1 MTIPKYD
8 LVPVP
13 QHSTVDIIVGRV
25 QELIRSNGLQAGDR
39 LPGELELVQKLR
51 VSRPILREAMG
62 RLESLGLVSVQRG
75 RGTFVADREQLGT
88 CVRFLQSALAIAPK
102 ELLHYAELRTLVE
115 CHAARRAAERA
126 APEEVAELAALCAE
140 IDREGLPHDEA
151 IRADFRFHR
160 RIVELGGN
168 TLLTNLIEVIHE
180 YIMAGMVRTTPKP
193 RDHSWSRP
201 LHSAILKA
209 IRAGDP
215 DAAEKAMK
223 RHMTA
228 VVVRLTAAADR
239 TESPRP

>member
-1 MTIPKYD
+1 MTISKHNLEPI
-8 LVPVP
+8 P
-13 QHSTVDIIVGRV
+13 QHSTVDVVVERV
-25 QELIRSNGLQAGDR
+25 REWIRSQGLQAGDR

-115 CHAARRAAERA
+115 CHAARQAAGRA
-126 APEEVAELAALCAE
+126 APDDVAELAALCAE
-140 IDREGLPHDEA
+140 IDREDLPYDEA
-151 IRADFRFHR
+151 VRADFRFHR
-160 RIVELGGN
+160 KIVELSGN
-168 TLLTNLIEVIHE
+168 PLLTNLIEVIHE

-193 RDHSWSRP
+193 RDRSWSRP
-201 LHSAILKA
+201 LHGAILKA

-215 DAAEKAMK
+215 DAAEKAMQ

-228 VVVRLTAAADR
+228 VVVRLTAAA
-239 TESPRP
+239 EQAEASRP